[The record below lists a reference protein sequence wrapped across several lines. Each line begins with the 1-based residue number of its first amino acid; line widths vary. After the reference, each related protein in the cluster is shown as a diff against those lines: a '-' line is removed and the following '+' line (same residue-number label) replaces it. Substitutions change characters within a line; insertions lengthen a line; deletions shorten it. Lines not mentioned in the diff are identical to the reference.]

1 MVHGELE
8 VGLIDIW
15 REYADAH
22 GTALVHELDDFGDVV
37 EVTAQ
42 RTSHVLCGVVRLEVG
57 CLIGDPAVAG
67 SMALVE
73 GVAGELCP
81 VGPDLLQRVLLVALL
96 RATSEELHLQ
106 LGHLVGEL
114 LTHRLTQAV
123 RLPTREVGDL
133 TGE

>member
-8 VGLIDIW
+8 VRLIDIW

-22 GTALVHELDDFGDVV
+22 GTALIHELDDFGDVV

-42 RTSHVLCGVVRLEVG
+42 RTCHVLCGVVCLEVR
-57 CLIGDPAVAG
+57 CLIGDPAIAG

-96 RATSEELHLQ
+96 RTTSEELHLQ

-123 RLPTREVGDL
+123 GLPTREVGDL